1 MNGNFPSSSATNPSS
16 TVTIVTDS
24 VAQIPTDIAQQ
35 LNIQIMSFT
44 VTVKDTIYTDGVDL
58 NPGNLYQRMRRE
70 KDLPVKTSAP
80 SVGEFYSAFKQ
91 CYENGAKNILY
102 VGLTG
107 KLSGAINAATVAAK
121 MLGEETNIPQIKI
134 FDSRLATIAE
144 GFLAMEAARL
154 ANQGINLDQLLK
166 HLEEERQRVGFAA
179 GLETLEYLA
188 RSGRISKALYLFG
201 NATKILPIVSLNNDG
216 KVVLV
221 SRAIGYH
228 QVLKEIVH
236 YVSHEVAG
244 FHKLSL
250 AVMHAD
256 AIRWAETLKE
266 MAVEQIHP
274 DDIMITDFT
283 PVMVAHSGPGMIGMA
298 YHWRP

>member
-1 MNGNFPSSSATNPSS
+1 
-16 TVTIVTDS
+16 
-24 VAQIPTDIAQQ
+24 
-35 LNIQIMSFT
+35 
-44 VTVKDTIYTDGVDL
+44 
-58 NPGNLYQRMRRE
+58 MRQE
-70 KDLPVKTSAP
+70 KDLFVKTSAP
-80 SVGEFYSAFKQ
+80 SSGEFYSTFKR
-91 CYENGAKNILY
+91 CCELGARNILY

-107 KLSGAINAATVAAK
+107 KLSGAINAANSAAR
-121 MLGEETNIPQIKI
+121 MLCEETNIPQIKI
-134 FDSRLATIAE
+134 FDSGLATIAE
-144 GFLAMEAARL
+144 GFLAIEAARL
-154 ANQGINLDQLLK
+154 ANQGADLDQILK
-166 HLEEERQRVGFAA
+166 HLAGERQRVGFAA

-201 NATKILPIVSLNNDG
+201 NATKILPIVSLNDDG

-221 SRAIGYH
+221 SRAIGYL

-283 PVMVAHSGPGMIGMA
+283 PVMVAHSGPGMIGLA